1 MYVFLRVSLI
11 EYHKLKSQLDFD
23 VDHDGILR
31 TRQAGRPVYV
41 YRSISRHV
49 VHEEQNARTRENPLV
64 LKVKISV
71 ESDARWIY
79 LIYSKR
85 AEAAEYVEFCS
96 KLLTNSYIY
105 IYIYMNRVKCSR
117 YFVKYQI
124 YTVSNLSIVFPSARF
139 LRDISNKHL
148 EIN

>member
-1 MYVFLRVSLI
+1 M
-11 EYHKLKSQLDFD
+11 
-23 VDHDGILR
+23 
-31 TRQAGRPVYV
+31 YV

-105 IYIYMNRVKCSR
+105 IYIYES
-117 YFVKYQI
+117 
-124 YTVSNLSIVFPSARF
+124 
-139 LRDISNKHL
+139 H
-148 EIN
+148 